1 MGHDAVYGIVLYFV
15 NLGAY
20 MNTAV
25 IIAVVIL
32 AAAVGVY
39 FWKRKKKE
47 APAVE
52 TVTEETG
59 TETPS
64 TAIRYEAP
72 IKDGDTVYWY
82 ESGVKHEGTVKVL
95 AAGLQVF
102 DADGKKILGTG
113 DSLCRVLGRVE
124 MTTETGSVTVGTD
137 VRIWV
142 AVWDN
147 NLIYDYND
155 PDNTDKVS
163 YPVNISVKNGVISW
177 NYATTKYWEDYKRRY
192 GTMNLE
198 YYKARTN
205 YGSILAYGGY

>member
-1 MGHDAVYGIVLYFV
+1 
-15 NLGAY
+15 
-20 MNTAV
+20 MNTAY

-32 AAAVGVY
+32 AAAACVY
-39 FWKRKKKE
+39 FRKRKKKD

-52 TVTEETG
+52 TVTEETE
-59 TETPS
+59 ETS
-64 TAIRYEAP
+64 TTAVRYEAP

-82 ESGVKHEGTVKVL
+82 ENGEKHEGTVKVL

-102 DADGKKILGTG
+102 DADGKEILGTG

-147 NLIYDYND
+147 NLIENLDEGS
-155 PDNTDKVS
+155 TTASLLTS
-163 YPVNISVKNGVISW
+163 YPVNISVQNGVITW
-177 NYATTKYWEDYKRRY
+177 QYITTEWLQEEY
-192 GTMNLE
+192 GNNADFGAQYYNL
-198 YYKARTN
+198 K
-205 YGSILAYGGY
+205 SILIYGGY

>member
-1 MGHDAVYGIVLYFV
+1 
-15 NLGAY
+15 

-32 AAAVGVY
+32 AAAACVY
-39 FWKRKKKE
+39 FRKRKKKD

-52 TVTEETG
+52 TVTEEAEA
-59 TETPS
+59 ETS
-64 TAIRYEAP
+64 TTAVRYEAP

-82 ESGVKHEGTVKVL
+82 ENGEKHEGTVKVL

-102 DADGKKILGTG
+102 DADGKEILGTG

-147 NLIYDYND
+147 NLMSDIND

-163 YPVNISVKNGVISW
+163 YPANISVKNGVISW
-177 NYATTKYWEDYKRRY
+177 DYAVDKYWEDYKRKY
-192 GTMNLE
+192 GTANLE

-205 YGSILAYGGY
+205 YGSILLYGGY